1 MKKQHNKFKEEIDD
15 SYERELE
22 LLYQTEAEDFIK
34 SIDVAGALE
43 GVDVDVNERKIIWA
57 DGKRLT
63 INQSAKI
70 IQEQTGIELTFIKYS
85 IIAWLLIEFVP
96 KGLNE
101 KQMGV
106 FEAEVSNWIKDYE
119 SGVSES

>member
-57 DGKRLT
+57 DGRRLT